1 MPVFYIAC
9 KPKAQSYRHLFAT
22 ADHVEPGL
30 PKNVLQSTATI
41 IAKPCTPAM
50 SETLNIPSNASKET
64 VYDSLITQLSALIA
78 AETDRTA
85 ALANVTAAL
94 HDALGFFW
102 TGFYLI
108 KNDRLTLNVFQG
120 PIACS
125 RIAYGRGVCGTAW
138 AEKRTIKVDDVDE
151 FPGHI
156 ACSSLSRSEI
166 VVPLVKNGKVLG
178 VLDIDSDKPTMFDD
192 TDREKLEK
200 LCEIIV
206 CTCF

>member
-1 MPVFYIAC
+1 
-9 KPKAQSYRHLFAT
+9 
-22 ADHVEPGL
+22 
-30 PKNVLQSTATI
+30 
-41 IAKPCTPAM
+41 M

-94 HDALGFFW
+94 HEALGFFW

-125 RIAYGRGVCGTAW
+125 RIAY
-138 AEKRTIKVDDVDE
+138 
-151 FPGHI
+151 
-156 ACSSLSRSEI
+156 
-166 VVPLVKNGKVLG
+166 
-178 VLDIDSDKPTMFDD
+178 
-192 TDREKLEK
+192 
-200 LCEIIV
+200 
-206 CTCF
+206 

>member
-1 MPVFYIAC
+1 M
-9 KPKAQSYRHLFAT
+9 
-22 ADHVEPGL
+22 
-30 PKNVLQSTATI
+30 
-41 IAKPCTPAM
+41 
-50 SETLNIPSNASKET
+50 
-64 VYDSLITQLSALIA
+64 
-78 AETDRTA
+78 
-85 ALANVTAAL
+85 
-94 HDALGFFW
+94 
-102 TGFYLI
+102 
-108 KNDRLTLNVFQG
+108 
-120 PIACS
+120 
-125 RIAYGRGVCGTAW
+125 CGTAW